1 MNVLIV
7 NADNGI
13 GGAARATTRL
23 HRGLRQAGVSSTL
36 LVRSKVGGAPYV
48 QGPGTFFSEAFARL
62 RPHFVKSIQKL
73 DKDPGEGVH
82 SLNLL
87 PTALG
92 RTVKHTRADIVHLH
106 LLSKET
112 MSIAQIGRIRQPVVW
127 TFHDMWAFCGT
138 EHYPPEETAGRYT
151 NGYTVVPPPDGH
163 SGIDLSRWTW
173 HRKQK
178 HWKAEHMTV
187 VTPSRWMADCAR
199 KSVLFRSSRIE
210 VIPNGIDTS
219 VFKPLDKTFARNVLN
234 LPKDKPLILFGAMKA
249 TSDTRKGFNLLYP
262 ALQQVAIQTQTEVQP
277 ELVVFGA
284 SKPEQEYNSG
294 MKAHYTGRINDEIGL
309 ALLYAAADVF
319 VAPSRQDNLPNT
331 VMESL
336 ACGTPCV
343 AFNIGGIPDMIEHKR
358 NGYLAQPF
366 DVKDLAQG
374 LTWVLEDAVRRQGLS
389 QYARKKVENEFTI
402 AHQVQRCT
410 SLYEELLQKKRRGL
424 TVSTFTEKMAA
435 AK

>member
-23 HRGLRQAGVSSTL
+23 HRGLCEAGVSSTL
-36 LVRSKVGGAPYV
+36 LVRSKVGGEPHV
-48 QGPGTFFSEAFARL
+48 LGPDTFLSEAFARVRPRLVKPIL
-62 RPHFVKSIQKL
+62 RL
-73 DKDPGEGVH
+73 DRDPGEGVH
-82 SLNLL
+82 SLNLF

-92 RTVKHTRADIVHLH
+92 RTVGQSNADIVHLH

-138 EHYPPEETAGRYT
+138 EHYPPVETADRYK
-151 NGYTVVPPPDGH
+151 NGYTVVPPPKGH

-173 HRKQK
+173 QRKKK

-199 KSVLFRSSRIE
+199 SSVLFRSSRIE
-210 VIPNGIDTS
+210 VIPNGVDTS
-219 VFKPLDKTFARNVLN
+219 VFKPFDKTFARNVLN
-234 LPKDKPLILFGAMKA
+234 LPKDTPLILFGAMKA

-262 ALQQVAIQTQTEVQP
+262 ALQQVATQTNTDVQP

-331 VMESL
+331 IMESL

-343 AFNIGGIPDMIEHKR
+343 AFNIGGMPDMIEHER

-366 DVKDLAQG
+366 DVADLAHG
-374 LTWVLEDAVRRQGLS
+374 IAWVLEEPVRREALARR
-389 QYARKKVENEFTI
+389 ARKKVEDEFTI
-402 AHQVQRCT
+402 AHQVHRCR
-410 SLYEELLQKKRRGL
+410 SLYEDLLQKGSQRSTVL
-424 TVSTFTEKMAA
+424 TSAEKLAA
-435 AK
+435 IK